1 MKYYFGNDEDEIQV
15 GIDEAGRG
23 CFAGPV
29 FAAAVIWDRNKQDDM
44 TNQIKDSKKLSKKKR
59 NELRKYIEE
68 NAIAYS
74 VQSCDKEAIE
84 EMNILQATYKAM
96 HKCLKNINV
105 EQGIEF
111 DRILVDGDRFKP
123 YACQV
128 HECIPQGDNHYICI
142 AAASIL
148 AKTYHDEW
156 ITNVCEE
163 DKSLDE
169 KYKWLSNM
177 GYGTKAH
184 REGIMKHG
192 ITELHRDSFCKKW
205 LVHKESQHE

>member
-1 MKYYFGNDEDEIQV
+1 MKYYFGNNETEIQV

-29 FAAAVIWDRNKQDDM
+29 FAAAVIWDKHKQDEM
-44 TNQIKDSKKLSKKKR
+44 TKQIKDSKKLSKKKR

-74 VQSCDKEAIE
+74 VQSCDNVMIDD
-84 EMNILQATYKAM
+84 MNILQATYTAM

-111 DRILVDGDRFKP
+111 NRILVNGDRFKP
-123 YACQV
+123 YVCQV
-128 HECIPQGDNHYICI
+128 HECIPQGDNHYISI

-156 ITNVCEE
+156 IEQACKNDT
-163 DKSLDE
+163 SLDE
-169 KYKWLSNM
+169 KYKWSSNM

-184 REGIMKHG
+184 REGIIQHG
-192 ITELHRDSFCKKW
+192 ITVLHRKTFCKKYTTQN
-205 LVHKESQHE
+205 VCMQ

>member
-1 MKYYFGNDEDEIQV
+1 MKYHFGNDEDEIQV

-29 FAAAVIWDRNKQDDM
+29 FAAAVIWDKNKQDDM
-44 TNQIKDSKKLSKKKR
+44 ANQIKDSKKLSKKKR

-74 VQSCDKEAIE
+74 VQSCDKGDIE

-123 YACQV
+123 YVCQV
-128 HECIPQGDNHYICI
+128 HECIPQGDNHYVSI

-156 ITNVCEE
+156 ITNVCNE

-184 REGIMKHG
+184 RDGITKHG
-192 ITELHRDSFCKKW
+192 ITELHRDTFCKKW
-205 LVHKESQHE
+205 LK